1 MASEAGHLKLP
12 DSANHS
18 ISGKLHR
25 SSSRESLPAP
35 SHPLLS
41 TSPNEQGTLVSSG
54 SPSNSSQPVY
64 VPYVPRQQRPLP
76 ASPTSVPK
84 PAVSSTPVSRQAPAS
99 LNTAAASGTSTTS
112 AATSKLQMQNLKAV
126 AQKIGLNATSFGW
139 AMLEKL
145 ANEAEYEKAWAALTV
160 GKATLLLPAED
171 TFIGEKITADMIE
184 DHVIFFDLASRASTP
199 VVTLSG
205 LRGTLKE

>member
-1 MASEAGHLKLP
+1 
-12 DSANHS
+12 
-18 ISGKLHR
+18 
-25 SSSRESLPAP
+25 
-35 SHPLLS
+35 
-41 TSPNEQGTLVSSG
+41 
-54 SPSNSSQPVY
+54 
-64 VPYVPRQQRPLP
+64 
-76 ASPTSVPK
+76 
-84 PAVSSTPVSRQAPAS
+84 
-99 LNTAAASGTSTTS
+99 
-112 AATSKLQMQNLKAV
+112 MQNLKAV

-171 TFIGEKITADMIE
+171 TFIWEKITADMIE